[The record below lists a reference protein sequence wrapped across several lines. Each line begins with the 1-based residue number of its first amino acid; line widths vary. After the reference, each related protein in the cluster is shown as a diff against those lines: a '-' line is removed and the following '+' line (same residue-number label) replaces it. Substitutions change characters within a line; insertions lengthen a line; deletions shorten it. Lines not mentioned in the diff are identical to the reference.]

1 MAANCKGDHPVTAK
15 VDAETRE
22 SLDRD
27 ADRCSD
33 FRADRI
39 RDALS
44 VYLSLRRGEFIC
56 PNCGGSVQYE
66 PDV

>member
-1 MAANCKGDHPVTAK
+1 MTDENEGRYPVTAK

-27 ADRCSD
+27 ADRIGD

-39 RDALS
+39 RDALT
-44 VYLSLRRGEFIC
+44 VYIDLRRADYEC
-56 PNCGGSVQYE
+56 PHCENTIQLE
-66 PDV
+66 P

>member
-1 MAANCKGDHPVTAK
+1 MTEGNEGNYPVTAK

-27 ADRCSD
+27 ADRLGD

-39 RDALS
+39 RDALG
-44 VYLSLRRGEFIC
+44 VYIDLRRADFEC
-56 PNCGGSVQYE
+56 PHCQRPIEIN
-66 PDV
+66 P